1 MRRVQRSEKYKRTET
16 EAMEEE
22 TENGRGQKK
31 GKKKKRRNKEEGLRD
46 QKIKMGGN
54 KHFLHNNIHIN
65 RIAQMEDP

>member
-1 MRRVQRSEKYKRTET
+1 MKSIKGQKQRQWKKKQK
-16 EAMEEE
+16 MEE
-22 TENGRGQKK
+22 GKK
-31 GKKKKRRNKEEGLRD
+31 KEKKKKRRNKEEGLRD